1 MKTLKH
7 ALIVYK
13 VGNSQAEKTAFDI
26 QHWFYNRNITSNL
39 FSSDI
44 PETQLKQALVHTQVA
59 IILGGDGTF
68 LSISRNLIEKQ
79 IPALGINFG
88 QVGFLVEI
96 HPENWPQTLEQLY
109 SHKLVLQKKIVLSWS
124 IVRQSQIIKS
134 GFAINDVVVGRG
146 ALARVLAVDVSINK
160 QNIGTIRSDGIL
172 VSTPLGTSG
181 YTISAHGPLVHP
193 NVQALTIT
201 SVSTLFRSTPPL
213 VLPLSTTITLTPSP
227 HAIDPFLTVDGQEG
241 FVLKPNDSVGIQGIK
256 NGLLIYTTANYN
268 YLQHLQKKGLLSFP
282 TTSNLLKY

>member
-13 VGNSQAEKTAFDI
+13 VGNPQAEKTAHDI
-26 QHWFYNRNITSNL
+26 QHWFYNKNVTSNL

-44 PETQLKQALVHTQVA
+44 PESQLKQSLVHTQVA

-79 IPALGINFG
+79 IPVLGINFG

-96 HPENWPQTLEQLY
+96 HPENWPQMLEQLY

-124 IVRQSQIIKS
+124 IIRHNQVIKN

-160 QNIGTIRSDGIL
+160 HHIGVIRSDGIL
-172 VSTPLGTSG
+172 VSTPLGPSG
-181 YTISAHGPLVHP
+181 YTISAHGP
-193 NVQALTIT
+193 
-201 SVSTLFRSTPPL
+201 
-213 VLPLSTTITLTPSP
+213 
-227 HAIDPFLTVDGQEG
+227 
-241 FVLKPNDSVGIQGIK
+241 
-256 NGLLIYTTANYN
+256 
-268 YLQHLQKKGLLSFP
+268 
-282 TTSNLLKY
+282 

>member
-13 VGNSQAEKTAFDI
+13 VGNPQAEKTAHDI
-26 QHWFYNRNITSNL
+26 QHWFSNKNVTSNL

-44 PETQLKQALVHTQVA
+44 PESQLKQSLVHTQVA

-79 IPALGINFG
+79 IPVLGINFG

-96 HPENWPQTLEQLY
+96 HPENWPQMLEQLY

-124 IVRQSQIIKS
+124 IIRHNQVIKN

-160 QNIGTIRSDGIL
+160 HHVGVIRSDGIL

-193 NVQALTIT
+193 DVQALTLT

-227 HAIDPFLTVDGQEG
+227 HAIEPFLTVDGQEG

-256 NGLLIYTTANYN
+256 SGLLIYTTANYS
-268 YLQHLQKKGLLSFP
+268 YLQHLQKKGLLSS
-282 TTSNLLKY
+282 TDSNL